1 MLHGLSNPD
10 IHLLRVFAAVVECGG
25 FSAAQISLNVAQ
37 STISTQMA
45 DLEARLGMR
54 LCNRGRAGFSL
65 TDDGRAVYDAAIS
78 LFRSLDQFTGRVN
91 DRRGGLAGEL
101 RIAFAD
107 ALVGNKDFLLDQA
120 ILRFR
125 EKAPEV
131 LFDFKTVNPLEVEQG
146 VLDERFHIGI
156 HTFPTHA
163 PGLVYHKLFAEE
175 QMLFCGQG
183 HRFFSLPA
191 AKLVP
196 AEIEAE
202 PFVRRAY
209 YGGAL
214 QTGAFRPKTVAATA
228 DSMEAIALLVLS
240 GEFIGHLP
248 AKWASG
254 GSLKGQ
260 LRSLLPKRFAYDSQ
274 FEVVVRTGASLT
286 KLIDTFLTELFAV
299 YGTSARTTHK
309 KGRTRAGAA

>member
-1 MLHGLSNPD
+1 
-10 IHLLRVFAAVVECGG
+10 
-25 FSAAQISLNVAQ
+25 
-37 STISTQMA
+37 MA

-78 LFRSLDQFTGRVN
+78 LFRSIDQFTGRVN

-107 ALVGNKDFLLDQA
+107 ALVGNADFRLDQA
-120 ILRFR
+120 IVRFR
-125 EKAPEV
+125 EKAPDV
-131 LFDFKTVNPLEVEQG
+131 QFDFKTVNPLEIEQG

-163 PGLVYHKLFAEE
+163 PGLVYHRLFVEE
-175 QMLFCGQG
+175 QTLFCGQG
-183 HRFFSLPA
+183 HRFFSRAA
-191 AKLVP
+191 AKLDP

-214 QTGAFRPKTVAATA
+214 QTGAFRPKNVAATA
-228 DSMEAIALLVLS
+228 DSMEAIALLVLT
-240 GEFIGHLP
+240 GKFIGHLP
-248 AKWASG
+248 ANWARSG
-254 GSLKGQ
+254 AWTGR
-260 LRSLLPKRFAYDSQ
+260 LRSLLPKHFSYDSQ

-299 YGTSARTTHK
+299 YGTKISATDK
-309 KGRTRAGAA
+309 KRRARA